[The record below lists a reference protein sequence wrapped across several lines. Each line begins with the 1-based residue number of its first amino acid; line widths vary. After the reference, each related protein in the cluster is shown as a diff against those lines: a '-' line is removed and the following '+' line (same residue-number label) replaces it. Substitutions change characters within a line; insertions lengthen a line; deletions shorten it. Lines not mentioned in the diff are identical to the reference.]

1 MSATCAYPKHRAL
14 GTDWERPASVGGGWL
29 CGVCHPDPT
38 KPLPPDAQPFVMDYP
53 QPKAPPA
60 SEPDAEKRKRGH
72 SRTAEWAH

>member
-1 MSATCAYPKHRAL
+1 VRPDCRYPYHRA
-14 GTDWERPASVGGGWL
+14 TDWRRTDGGAV
-29 CGVCHPDPT
+29 CGVCHPDPRE
-38 KPLPPDAQPFVMDYP
+38 PLPPDAQPFVMDYP